1 MDLRQE
7 QEQLAGVAF
16 RFRIDFAIDDRQGRV
31 QVPGQTVDAFLEAA
45 RECFVGKE
53 RAVRVGEIQAQ
64 RG

>member
-1 MDLRQE
+1 MDLPQE
-7 QEQLAGVAF
+7 QKHFAGVAF
-16 RFRIDFAIDDRQGRV
+16 RFRIDLAVDDGQGRV
-31 QVPGQTVDAFLEAA
+31 QVPTQTVDAFLEAA

>member
-16 RFRIDFAIDDRQGRV
+16 RFRIDFAVDDGQGRV
-31 QVPGQTVDAFLEAA
+31 QVPGQTVDALLEAA
-45 RECFVGKE
+45 RKRFLAKE